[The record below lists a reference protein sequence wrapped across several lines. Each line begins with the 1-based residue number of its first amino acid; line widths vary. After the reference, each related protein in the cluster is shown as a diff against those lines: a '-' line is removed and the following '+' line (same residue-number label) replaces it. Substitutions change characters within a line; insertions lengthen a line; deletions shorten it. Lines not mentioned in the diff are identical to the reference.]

1 MMNNLND
8 KKYRLNMVE
17 RYLQADTSTEEEKAL
32 ADFYSRNNLLDLTD
46 EEKAVMQLLQYHH
59 EETTYIDMFAIE
71 EFDRLMAEEPI
82 STIRTALW
90 KLTAIMAL
98 AAAMAGIIILQPWHK
113 KESSPLQSTPQ
124 KERAEK
130 RKPVVQQTTVLAK
143 PEVNR
148 HKNLT
153 EQTAPLRRKKIVK
166 SVSAKNTEV
175 KQETNIDM
183 IALCSA
189 VAQVMPQASCI
200 NIKQSNDSI
209 YVRLTQEDGTESL
222 FSADCEMLANKDIL
236 TLTAMEQE
244 TK

>member
-1 MMNNLND
+1 M
-8 KKYRLNMVE
+8 
-17 RYLQADTSTEEEKAL
+17 
-32 ADFYSRNNLLDLTD
+32 
-46 EEKAVMQLLQYHH
+46 
-59 EETTYIDMFAIE
+59 
-71 EFDRLMAEEPI
+71 
-82 STIRTALW
+82 
-90 KLTAIMAL
+90 
-98 AAAMAGIIILQPWHK
+98 
-113 KESSPLQSTPQ
+113 
-124 KERAEK
+124 
-130 RKPVVQQTTVLAK
+130 
-143 PEVNR
+143 
-148 HKNLT
+148 
-153 EQTAPLRRKKIVK
+153 K

-236 TLTAMEQE
+236 TLTAMAQE